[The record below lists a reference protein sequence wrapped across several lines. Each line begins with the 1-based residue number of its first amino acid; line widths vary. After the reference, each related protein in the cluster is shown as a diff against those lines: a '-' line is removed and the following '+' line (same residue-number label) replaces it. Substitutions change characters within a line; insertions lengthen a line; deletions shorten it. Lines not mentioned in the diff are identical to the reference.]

1 MQRLLGIVFIF
12 TLLLTSVGLAGA
24 QEPPINT
31 PADNACN
38 EGGAMAGKC
47 GNSEWAW
54 TCGWHLARWLTRGGW
69 GGTYAMPDTC
79 AILLPPRPPV
89 SVAGSTDS
97 TTAAFVDNTRI
108 TGCVLI
114 NPGTYASLTNALSI
128 PAGTQVFSDA
138 SCSVGAGILGTNFVY
153 DPSPLGSNADALCL
167 AEFSLPRS
175 IGAGPNFHLC
185 YN

>member
-12 TLLLTSVGLAGA
+12 VLLLTSVGLAGA
-24 QEPPINT
+24 QEPPIGS

-79 AILLPPRPPV
+79 AILLPPRPIV
-89 SVAGSTDS
+89 VQTSS
-97 TTAAFVDNTRI
+97 AF
-108 TGCVLI
+108 
-114 NPGTYASLTNALSI
+114 
-128 PAGTQVFSDA
+128 
-138 SCSVGAGILGTNFVY
+138 SVGACLFDGTSAYANFNGSY
-153 DPSPLGSNADALCL
+153 FLLSPFEYFTDPSCTVSGGFTVAGKVVYAPAPFDANTLCL
-167 AEFSLPRS
+167 AAFGTTVLM
-175 IGAGPNFHLC
+175 GPFGDDIYTCNL
-185 YN
+185 